1 MTDANQSRPSLD
13 AELEKE
19 IADALGDASLEQ
31 MMDET
36 DVPADKLAA
45 ARATESD
52 AQSEPAAEAASAVSR
67 NTRVG
72 TVVGVKGDDVFID
85 LGAKDQGVCPVSLF
99 GPKPPRVGEHIE
111 FIVQSYDE
119 ADGLHKLVLPGSTVK
134 ADWATLAQGMIV
146 EAMVTG
152 MNTGGLELK
161 IAGHR
166 AFMPVSQIDTQR
178 VEDLTPY
185 LNHKLRCKVTELNK
199 RKRRIVLSRRA
210 VLQEEEAVNRES
222 LLQEIEPGQVREG
235 TVRSVQKFGAFVEL
249 APGIDGLVHVSDM
262 AWTRVE
268 DPTTFVQPG
277 QKVNVQVLKISEGG
291 KRISL
296 GMKQTQPDPWSEALG
311 KFQVGMDVQGKV
323 TRLADFGAFVELEPG
338 VEGLVHISQL
348 SHERVNRVEQ
358 VLKPGQE
365 IKARI
370 VQVEPEKKR
379 IGLSIKALT
388 AAEQESRVEKPSHDD
403 MRRYVT
409 REKKSYAG
417 ESLGALLSKFSDP
430 NADKGRKGGIG

>member
-1 MTDANQSRPSLD
+1 MTDANQSRSSLD

-19 IADALGDASLEQ
+19 IADALGDQSIEAMMEAPGPAPGMAASGKA
-31 MMDET
+31 DE
-36 DVPADKLAA
+36 ADHEGEA
-45 ARATESD
+45 
-52 AQSEPAAEAASAVSR
+52 EPAEPR

-85 LGAKDQGVCPVSLF
+85 LGGKDQGVAALSEF
-99 GPKPPRVGEHIE
+99 GGKAPRVGEHIE
-111 FIVQSYDE
+111 FMVQSFDA
-119 ADGLHKLVLPGSTVK
+119 ADGLYKLALPGATVK
-134 ADWATLAQGMIV
+134 ADWSTLQQGMIV
-146 EAMVTG
+146 EALVTG

-185 LNHKLRCKVTELNK
+185 LNHKLRCKVVELNK
-199 RKRRIVLSRRA
+199 RKRRVVLSRRA
-210 VLQEEEAVNRES
+210 VLAEEEAQNREA
-222 LLQEIEPGQVREG
+222 LLEQIEPGQVREG

-268 DPTTFVQPG
+268 DPASVVQVG

-296 GMKQTQPDPWSEALG
+296 GMKQTQPDPWGEALG
-311 KFQVGMDVQGKV
+311 KYQVGIDVMGKV
-323 TRLADFGAFVELEPG
+323 TRITEFGAFVELEPG
-338 VEGLVHISQL
+338 VEGLVHISQI
-348 SHERVNRVEQ
+348 SHDRINRVEQ
-358 VLKPGQE
+358 VLKVGQE

-388 AAEQESRVEKPSHDD
+388 AAEQEARIEKPSHDD

-417 ESLGALLSKFSDP
+417 ESLGSLLSKFADP